1 MSDKIPILPIL
12 PELPVGAEFKIKGS
26 KERFKV
32 VEVDAHNVLYGG
44 YSVCDMC
51 AFAKTAGRPK
61 DPRCNSFVCAG
72 LDRRDRTYV
81 RAERVEEEE

>member
-1 MSDKIPILPIL
+1 MSDKIPTLPIL
-12 PELPVGAEFKIKGS
+12 PELPVGAVFKFKGS
-26 KERFKV
+26 KERYRV
-32 VEVDAHNVLYGG
+32 VEVNAALVLRGG
-44 YSVCDMC
+44 MSVCSFC
-51 AFAKTAGRPK
+51 AFFKAHPK